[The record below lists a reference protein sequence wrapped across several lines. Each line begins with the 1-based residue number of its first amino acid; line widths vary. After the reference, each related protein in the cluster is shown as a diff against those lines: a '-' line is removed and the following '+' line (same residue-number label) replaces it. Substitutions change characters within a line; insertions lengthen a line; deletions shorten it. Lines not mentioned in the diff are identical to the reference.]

1 MAVWDELKVVL
12 ARLRDQQPGAL
23 MQYPMPE
30 VDEGRQPPFM
40 IGLVPWAAATAEE
53 LHQQFGDDIELT
65 VGALPYP
72 PGRQPS
78 RPPAADPPADLLDP
92 HEIVAELAGPAV
104 VSSGHTLQ
112 HGLLLRNLTGRDL
125 QIAANGQVTAVV
137 VDPGTGEVVGGFA
150 GFQILPLIIFRV
162 APGQTGRVPAADRH
176 GQLHAPAGLRRP
188 ARRLGNPGNAHPRPA
203 PPRLAPQADPGPA
216 PHRHCLN
223 HRRAG
228 PRDRRNRDLKL
239 DTTLPGRPRLPCELQ
254 LRGSSSGNLHL
265 DRTGSLVRG
274 P

>member
-125 QIAANGQVTAVV
+125 QIATNGQVTAVV
-137 VDPGTGEVVGGFA
+137 VDPGTGEVVGGSA

-162 APGQTGRVPAADRH
+162 APGQTGRVPLLIGTASCT
-176 GQLHAPAGLRRP
+176 P
-188 ARRLGNPGNAHPRPA
+188 RLGYTIPPGDWGIQVTLTLGPHPRDS
-203 PPRLAPQADPGPA
+203 PR
-216 PHRHCLN
+216 
-223 HRRAG
+223 RRT
-228 PRDRRNRDLKL
+228 PV
-239 DTTLPGRPRLPCELQ
+239 LPL
-254 LRGSSSGNLHL
+254 
-265 DRTGSLVRG
+265 TVTA
-274 P
+274 